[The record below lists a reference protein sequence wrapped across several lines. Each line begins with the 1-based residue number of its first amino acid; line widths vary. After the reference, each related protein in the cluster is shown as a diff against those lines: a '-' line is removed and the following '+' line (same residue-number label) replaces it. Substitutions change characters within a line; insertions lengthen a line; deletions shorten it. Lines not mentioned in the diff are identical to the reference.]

1 LGILLSVVMLVG
13 GAAMTL
19 TGRSPSQGVDPHSAG
34 LVLMGV
40 GLIWLVV
47 SAAIWD
53 VGREDG
59 DDELAGQRIIYTRGA
74 RTAPPVGDRRLRG

>member
-1 LGILLSVVMLVG
+1 MGILLSVLMLVG
-13 GAAMTL
+13 GAAMTV
-19 TGRSPSQGVDPHSAG
+19 TGTAPGQGVDPSSAG

-53 VGREDG
+53 VGRDDG

-74 RTAPPVGDRRLRG
+74 RTAPRLSDRR